1 MKTVELQKRIRLEIL
16 KRHLPPVKLDEEGR
30 QAYIS
35 MPKVLWS
42 FPIGPLSCWF
52 YRRLSHFFNGIFTS
66 LEIVCDA
73 CGFTEA
79 RRDE

>member
-30 QAYIS
+30 QAYVSTPRI
-35 MPKVLWS
+35 LWS
-42 FPIGPLSCWF
+42 FPIGPTSCRI
-52 YRRLSHFFNGIFTS
+52 YRRLSPFFNGIFTS

-79 RRDE
+79 RRGE